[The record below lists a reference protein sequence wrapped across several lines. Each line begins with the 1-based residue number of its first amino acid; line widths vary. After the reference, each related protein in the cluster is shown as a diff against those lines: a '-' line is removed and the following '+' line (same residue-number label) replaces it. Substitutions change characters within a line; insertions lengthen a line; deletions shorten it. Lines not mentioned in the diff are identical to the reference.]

1 MKALAKCCCALV
13 TLLVIADR
21 TTTLGL
27 PIAYYDG
34 TFNNSDWTLTP
45 AFNSTAP
52 GESGFSATQEVTGG
66 NYDAYR
72 STSLLFGHGYLVV
85 SQLSSS
91 SIYNPKTQGGVT
103 SIDFSYDFLKTSP
116 QGFGAIY
123 YSMALVQ
130 NGAL

>member
-1 MKALAKCCCALV
+1 MKALAKYCCAWLAIV
-13 TLLVIADR
+13 AIAHS
-21 TTTLGL
+21 TTAWAL
-27 PIAYYDG
+27 PITYHDG

-66 NYDAYR
+66 NSDAYR

-91 SIYNPKTQGGVT
+91 SVYTPTTQGAVT
-103 SIDFSYDFLKTSP
+103 
-116 QGFGAIY
+116 
-123 YSMALVQ
+123 
-130 NGAL
+130 